1 MVGLT
6 VHTLPRYCQR
16 KLWVSLP
23 NLLVDRWRRLMLWL
37 HLVQKRLRVC
47 SADPALPNQTTT
59 LTVNIASNACTSQQP
74 MGRSEATDAL

>member
-1 MVGLT
+1 
-6 VHTLPRYCQR
+6 
-16 KLWVSLP
+16 
-23 NLLVDRWRRLMLWL
+23 MLWL

-74 MGRSEATDAL
+74 TGRSEATDAL